1 MIRWMKTVVASVL
14 IVSAVL
20 FVVLILA
27 QVFTG
32 YDFSAAYDALKSIG
46 SVELT
51 ITGIIEIYKKK
62 QELKHGKDE
71 SYD

>member
-20 FVVLILA
+20 FVLLILA

-46 SVELT
+46 SVELA

-62 QELKHGKDE
+62 QEFKHGKDE

>member
-20 FVVLILA
+20 FVLLILA

-46 SVELT
+46 SVELA

>member
-20 FVVLILA
+20 FVLLILA

-46 SVELT
+46 STELA

>member
-46 SVELT
+46 STELA